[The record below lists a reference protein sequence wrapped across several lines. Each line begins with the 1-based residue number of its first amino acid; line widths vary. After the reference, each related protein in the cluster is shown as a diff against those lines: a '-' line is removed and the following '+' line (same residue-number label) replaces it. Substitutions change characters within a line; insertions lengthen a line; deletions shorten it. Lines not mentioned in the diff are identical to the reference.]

1 MLVEYAFVFVCIAFP
16 VCSFYHIRHWCLST
30 IFPSCQLSLCLN
42 KTHSFVCN
50 RVRILPHVYQ
60 GFLLILIV
68 CFSCSAL
75 FHYFF
80 GGQSTVLTF
89 PRGFDFTCCCFFT
102 FFSKMVFFPIV
113 VTSLFITTSCR
124 VSCHSFDMSMCLCCV
139 RFCKRLFCFLQHSM
153 AYLWKPSCFASAG
166 QMTLLPDTYPM
177 LSEASIDS
185 LVTSVL
191 LRYHCIIHIQF
202 CL

>member
-30 IFPSCQLSLCLN
+30 IFPCCQLSLCLN

-60 GFLLILIV
+60 GFLLISIV

-75 FHYFF
+75 FHYFL

-89 PRGFDFTCCCFFT
+89 PRGFDFTCFCFFT

-113 VTSLFITTSCR
+113 VTSLFISWTYFLAVFHAT
-124 VSCHSFDMSMCLCCV
+124 VLTCLCVFAVYVFV
-139 RFCKRLFCFLQHSM
+139 RGF
-153 AYLWKPSCFASAG
+153 FA
-166 QMTLLPDTYPM
+166 LYN
-177 LSEASIDS
+177 
-185 LVTSVL
+185 
-191 LRYHCIIHIQF
+191 IQ
-202 CL
+202 